1 MEGVGSNE
9 DGKETPEM
17 VYAGGVMKNIEELR
31 QLVRARGTHSDGLG
45 FGEDVTE
52 LKDKMRTEL
61 ETLLASIAPGE
72 GSENEA
78 QSRLH

>member
-1 MEGVGSNE
+1 MRPNEG
-9 DGKETPEM
+9 GKETPEM
-17 VYAGGVMKNIEELR
+17 AYAGGVMKNAEELR
-31 QLVRARGTHSDGLG
+31 QLVHARGTHSDGLG
-45 FGEDVTE
+45 FGEDVAE
-52 LKDKMRTEL
+52 LKDKMRAEL